1 MFLFFTANLEIL
13 DQWLHGFSSA
23 CIAEIRGDLNPPLK
37 REIIE
42 EVDISHNSSMD
53 PLSFRGQRQNMAKGR
68 LQETLNPNH
77 PQHYTLNPKPLNP
90 KTPKL

>member
-1 MFLFFTANLEIL
+1 MCRFGGLGFRNIYIYICIFFVFHCEPGNL

-42 EVDISHNSSMD
+42 QVDISHNSSMD

-68 LQETLNPNH
+68 LQE
-77 PQHYTLNPKPLNP
+77 NPKP
-90 KTPKL
+90 